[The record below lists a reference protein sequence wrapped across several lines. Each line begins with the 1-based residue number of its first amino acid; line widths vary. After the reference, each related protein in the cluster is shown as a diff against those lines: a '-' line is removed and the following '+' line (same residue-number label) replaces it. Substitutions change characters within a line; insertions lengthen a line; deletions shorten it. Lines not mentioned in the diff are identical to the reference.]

1 MKYHYLVLFIST
13 PNDARISNRQ
23 LAEAKML
30 KEKDYNYKLTEK
42 EERLLKREEKYQQHK
57 QEFFKNNPKI
67 FDDEL

>member
-1 MKYHYLVLFIST
+1 
-13 PNDARISNRQ
+13 

-30 KEKDYNYKLTEK
+30 KEKLKTDYNYKLTEK